1 MPKHAKT
8 GWAGRSLWLLV
19 LFAAAVALA
28 ACTGDEPA
36 VKPTPTHTATA
47 QPTWTPEPT
56 WTPVPTWTPTSTP
69 ALTTTHATPPISTS
83 LLDTIF
89 QRVSIIRELEPIE
102 KVVPQ
107 FITRGE
113 LSTRLMED
121 LEDER
126 EEIFKAQELLTILD
140 LIPQDTD
147 LYQLYLDL
155 FAEQVLGFY
164 DTESE
169 ELFVVQDV
177 SEITPIQEVTLAH
190 EYLHALQQQHFD
202 IYSMINAVEDHLD
215 ASTALVALIEGDASL
230 VGLTYLLDHLTPQQQ
245 AQVFESGSDSPVFDA
260 SPHFIRQDLVFPY
273 TNGLDFT
280 ASLLTAGR
288 WVNINNAFKEPP
300 ASTEQVL
307 HSRKYLAREEP
318 VAVTI
323 PTLALNL
330 GQGWSEVYTDT
341 LGEFFLKTFLETL
354 TTNDIAA
361 NAAAGWGGDKFTL
374 VRGPDG
380 QRALAL
386 LTSWDSTED
395 TLEFFEALHSG
406 FDDSENTFIGLEG
419 QDVLLIIAPNQALV
433 TRIREQF

>member
-1 MPKHAKT
+1 M
-8 GWAGRSLWLLV
+8 
-19 LFAAAVALA
+19 
-28 ACTGDEPA
+28 
-36 VKPTPTHTATA
+36 
-47 QPTWTPEPT
+47 
-56 WTPVPTWTPTSTP
+56 
-69 ALTTTHATPPISTS
+69 
-83 LLDTIF
+83 
-89 QRVSIIRELEPIE
+89 
-102 KVVPQ
+102 PQ

-230 VGLTYLLDHLTPQQQ
+230 VGLTYLLDNLTPQQQ